1 MLLVLMRIIV
11 NSKKEEFCNH
21 KFCFVLL
28 QTFHVAGLRLD
39 RPCFLSKS
47 TLGFIIFNVF
57 MYVVFVVHLI
67 TTEVTDEHTKVGFS
81 RKLRAYYKYT
91 VKA

>member
-1 MLLVLMRIIV
+1 MLI
-11 NSKKEEFCNH
+11 

-81 RKLRAYYKYT
+81 CKLQCIIILISL
-91 VKA
+91 